1 MVIKKF
7 FPNRDKLMSA
17 VISKVLNELAAIFT
31 CEYKTADVKNK
42 FVDYKRQDEYISLLY
57 ILPAISFL

>member
-1 MVIKKF
+1 MVIEKF

-42 FVDYKRQDEYISLLY
+42 FVDYKR
-57 ILPAISFL
+57 

>member
-31 CEYKTADVKNK
+31 REYKTADVKNK

>member
-31 CEYKTADVKNK
+31 REYKTADVKNK
-42 FVDYKRQDEYISLLY
+42 FVDYKR
-57 ILPAISFL
+57 